1 MNKRGA
7 LIGILA
13 ITIFV
18 LASCGSTSP
27 LKADKAGEV
36 NNQKDTVVKSDKDI
50 LSSMNLN
57 DPLVID
63 FKKAQL
69 RHITNASENTQMNFK
84 TDEKDFYYVYLKY
97 NVSNSSPTM
106 YAWSDFETAIVDG
119 KQEKLNDPEINFGKN
134 NGYEIQ
140 GNSEI
145 DGNSIKLLAKKS
157 TSKVELIPTEP
168 LENNEF
174 TGEEEEYVPE
184 NIIINFK

>member
-69 RHITNASENTQMNFK
+69 RHITNASE
-84 TDEKDFYYVYLKY
+84 
-97 NVSNSSPTM
+97 
-106 YAWSDFETAIVDG
+106 
-119 KQEKLNDPEINFGKN
+119 
-134 NGYEIQ
+134 
-140 GNSEI
+140 
-145 DGNSIKLLAKKS
+145 
-157 TSKVELIPTEP
+157 
-168 LENNEF
+168 
-174 TGEEEEYVPE
+174 
-184 NIIINFK
+184 